1 MSSAIVLAGHRR
13 NHHSQFCKPAGK
25 RYPAIHRQYAIDVDN
40 HVRQHLVRG
49 TVQGSAVCHDNLRG
63 HGQSDQPDQG
73 YDFGLVL
80 ADLVG
85 LVDAIG
91 VNSPA
96 LFVGHS
102 WGASVVLHFA
112 VAHPDRCAGICLVD
126 GGTASPGERWSWE
139 EAERRLRPPDI
150 DGMRWADLHQ
160 RMSRNNGAF
169 ADPRAEAVG
178 RSLFHVDAEGRVT
191 RRFRIS
197 NHMQVVRAMWEQR
210 PSELLPRVTAP
221 LLIMPTRQA
230 SDAPE
235 MLANKSAG
243 VQRALE
249 LQPAARVRWFED
261 TVHDVPLQRPDE
273 VAAELLAFARQ
284 VLLKTP
290 APP

>member
-1 MSSAIVLAGHRR
+1 MSFVEVGGLRLHFQQWGPPDAAESVVLVHGLGSSSH
-13 NHHSQFCKPAGK
+13 
-25 RYPAIHRQYAIDVDN
+25 IWD
-40 HVRQHLVRG
+40 LVGPLLGAHGIR
-49 TVQGSAVCHDNLRG
+49 VVAHDQRG

-112 VAHPDRCAGICLVD
+112 VAYPDRCAGICLVD

-139 EAERRLRPPDI
+139 ETERRLRPPDI

-235 MLANKSAG
+235 MLANKSAA
-243 VQRALE
+243 VQRAVE

-261 TVHDVPLQRPDE
+261 SVHDVPLQRPDE
-273 VAAELLAFARQ
+273 VAAALLAFARQ

>member
-1 MSSAIVLAGHRR
+1 MSFVEVGGLRLHFQQWGPPDAAESVVLVHGLGSSSH
-13 NHHSQFCKPAGK
+13 
-25 RYPAIHRQYAIDVDN
+25 IWD
-40 HVRQHLVRG
+40 LVGPSLGAHGFR
-49 TVQGSAVCHDNLRG
+49 VVAHDQRG

-178 RSLFHVDAEGRVT
+178 RSLFHVDADGRVT

-261 TVHDVPLQRPDE
+261 SVHDVPLQRPDE
-273 VAAELLAFARQ
+273 VAAALLAFARQ